1 MALHLLRLLPML
13 DPNDPLNDD
22 ERVSKRVVYEHTS
35 SGGTSRQSAITI
47 AVIVVVAIIIIAFI
61 FMRMH

>member
-1 MALHLLRLLPML
+1 MP

-35 SGGTSRQSAITI
+35 SGGTSRQTAITI
-47 AVIVVVAIIIIAFI
+47 AVIAVIAVVIVAYI
-61 FMRMH
+61 FMHLR